1 MYTGKIN
8 LGFVCMVTHVEIDIL
23 KKFVVIRTVVYSIV
37 KKDTP
42 KFAIILENLKDV
54 NLQLIADIVTRSQQK
69 SLKIMK
75 E

>member
-54 NLQLIADIVTRSQQK
+54 NWCEHSACAAHCACDGGRSDH
-69 SLKIMK
+69 
-75 E
+75 